1 MAPAKGWPMP
11 HNRFLIGSGRANT
24 SRPQPFASDQG
35 LRKKPSVDR
44 GPKVRIA
51 IRQPQMTIT
60 AGVRHAGRAPGW
72 AAKRIIAGGLR
83 ARAPSF
89 CCEPE
94 ASKPPC
100 LSTLKRSDGGHEFH
114 ECRKAPR
121 ANAG

>member
-11 HNRFLIGSGRANT
+11 HNRFWIASAKANT

-60 AGVRHAGRAPGW
+60 AGVRHAGRAPGE
-72 AAKRIIAGGLR
+72 AGKRIIAGGLGE
-83 ARAPSF
+83 RAPS
-89 CCEPE
+89 
-94 ASKPPC
+94 
-100 LSTLKRSDGGHEFH
+100 LLL
-114 ECRKAPR
+114 R
-121 ANAG
+121 AAT